1 MLPCDIVLTTCK
13 VGVKMIVSNLCA
25 AKYFGKESIISVT
38 PVIWT
43 AMIDITIVICANLI
57 VIMMAFASECVEPLL
72 PFQTISQG
80 VHE

>member
-1 MLPCDIVLTTCK
+1 
-13 VGVKMIVSNLCA
+13 MIVSNLCA

-43 AMIDITIVICANLI
+43 ALIDITIVICANLI

-72 PFQTISQG
+72 PFQTISQSQAKAQSSTG
-80 VHE
+80 NIQVVR